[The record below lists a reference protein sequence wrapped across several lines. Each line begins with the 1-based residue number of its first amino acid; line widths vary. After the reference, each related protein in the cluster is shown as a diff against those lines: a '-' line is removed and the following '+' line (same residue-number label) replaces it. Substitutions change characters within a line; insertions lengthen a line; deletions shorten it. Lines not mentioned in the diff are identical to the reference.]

1 MTAKFRLRTPA
12 AHPQRRVAT
21 AKLPWML
28 AGATTLL
35 VPIVMSLRGQDPFR
49 LPKDLL
55 FLAFAIASATAA
67 IVVWLRGTTRDHQ
80 SGAVRTVPLIAIG
93 SVCWT
98 ALASLFST
106 N

>member
-1 MTAKFRLRTPA
+1 MTAKYKLRSPA
-12 AHPQRRVAT
+12 ERPQRRAATT

-28 AGATTLL
+28 AVAATLL
-35 VPIVMSLRGQDPFR
+35 VPIVMSMRGQDPFR

-55 FLAFAIASATAA
+55 FAAFAIAIGASA
-67 IVVWLRGTTRDHQ
+67 IVVWLRSKTRNLQ
-80 SGAVRTVPLIAIG
+80 PGAVRTVPLIAIG

-106 N
+106 